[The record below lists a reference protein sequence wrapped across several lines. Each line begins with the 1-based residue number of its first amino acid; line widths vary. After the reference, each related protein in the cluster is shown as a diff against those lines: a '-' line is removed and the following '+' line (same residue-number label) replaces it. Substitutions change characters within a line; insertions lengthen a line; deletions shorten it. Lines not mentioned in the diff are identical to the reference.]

1 MLFRCLYLTCLRFV
15 ILLFG
20 LLVGTHGKASTPVN
34 MDINALPFPWNK
46 MRLPDTVKPQHYDL
60 LIHPNL
66 TSLTFTGAVEII
78 LEVEL
83 DTRALILHSKRL
95 HISRALLLRSRRPL
109 DLQVSEFEAYEQI
122 ALFSD
127 GLTFARGSHVVRLEF
142 SANLSDS
149 FHGFYKSTYTT
160 GSGDVRM
167 LASTQ
172 FEPTHA
178 RAAFPC
184 FDEPA
189 FKANFTIRVQRE
201 PRHISISNMP
211 KLRTVE
217 LSNGLLEDQFDTTV
231 KMSTYLVA
239 FIICDFHF
247 ISKKSQHGVEIS
259 VYTVP
264 EKISQAEYALNT
276 AVTLLDFYDDYFDIP
291 YPLPKHDLAAI
302 PDFQSGAMENWGL
315 STYREA
321 GLLFDPEKSSSSDK
335 QGITKVIAHEL
346 AHQWFG
352 NLVTMQWW
360 NDLWL
365 NEGFAKFMEFVS
377 VNITHPELQVGDY
390 FLEKCFSAMSVDS
403 LSSSHPISTPV
414 ENPAEIGEMFDD
426 VSYQKGACILNML
439 RDFLSPE
446 AFKYGIILYLKKH
459 SYQNTVNS
467 HLWESLSNICTSG
480 LDSGRL
486 KLDGFCSKSRA
497 ETPASKW
504 FMEDDVDVQAIMDT
518 WTLQDGFPLITVEV
532 KGREVTLK
540 QERFLK
546 GAEPSK
552 SSEGRVLWQVPLT
565 YITSHSHT
573 VQRFLLKS
581 ERDVLYLPEEVEWVK
596 FNVDLR
602 GFYIVHYESGG
613 WDALIK
619 QLQLD
624 HTVFSTND
632 RASLVHDIFQLVSI
646 EKVLLDKALNL
657 SVYLSRESE
666 IVPVTQGFGEL
677 VPLYKLMEKRNME
690 ELENQMKGYL
700 VKLFQRL
707 IDSQSWSDEGSVSER
722 VLRNYLLLFACIRRY
737 PSCVTIA
744 TDLFQ
749 KWTESDGK
757 MWLPADVSLV
767 VFTEGARTDE
777 GWDFLLEKYVKSVS
791 PSEKRLI
798 KAALSYSP
806 LAHKLEWLL
815 ERSMDGQIL
824 KTQDLPSLVIS
835 VSKNPKGYKLAWEFL
850 KANWGKLVKKFDLGS
865 SAISRM
871 VVGVTDQY
879 STREMLE
886 EIQSFFRSLTQDQG
900 SGLRSIQQ
908 ALENIQEN
916 IRWMDKNIPLLKVWL
931 DTHSS

>member
-1 MLFRCLYLTCLRFV
+1 MFFRSRILICIRFV
-15 ILLFG
+15 ILLSG
-20 LLVGTHGKASTPVN
+20 LFVGNHGQTPVN
-34 MDINALPFPWNK
+34 TDTNVLPFPWNK

-60 LIHPNL
+60 LIKPNL
-66 TSLTFTGAVEII
+66 TSLTFSGSVEIL
-78 LEVEL
+78 LEVED
-83 DTRALILHSKRL
+83 DTRAIILHSKNL
-95 HISRALLLRSRRPL
+95 QISRALLLGTRPPL
-109 DLQVSEFEAYEQI
+109 DLQVTEFKPHDQI

-127 GLTFARGSHVVRLEF
+127 HFTFTRGRHVVRLEF
-142 SANLSDS
+142 SANLSDN
-149 FHGFYKSTYTT
+149 FHGFYKGTYTT
-160 GSGDVRM
+160 SSGEVRN

-172 FEPTHA
+172 FEATYA
-178 RAAFPC
+178 RLAFPC

-201 PRHISISNMP
+201 SRHISISNMP
-211 KLRTVE
+211 KLRSVD
-217 LSNGLLEDQFDTTV
+217 LGDGLFEDQFDTSV

-239 FIICDFHF
+239 FIVCDFPS

-315 STYREA
+315 STYRES

-377 VNITHPELQVGDY
+377 VNITHPELQVDDY
-390 FLEKCFSAMSVDS
+390 FLEKCFTAMSVDS

-414 ENPAEIGEMFDD
+414 ENPAQISEMFDD

-439 RDFLSPE
+439 RDFLTPE

-459 SYQNTVNS
+459 SYQNTANA
-467 HLWESLSNICTSG
+467 HLWESLTNICTSG
-480 LDSGRL
+480 SDSGRL
-486 KLDGFCSKSRA
+486 KLDGFCSKKRP
-497 ETPASKW
+497 ETPESKW
-504 FMEDDVDVQAIMDT
+504 FMEDSVDVRAIMDT
-518 WTLQDGFPLITVEV
+518 WTLQEGFPLITVEV
-532 KGREVTLK
+532 KGREVLLK

-546 GAEPSK
+546 GADSSK
-552 SSEGRVLWQVPLT
+552 SSQKVLWQVPLT
-565 YITSHSHT
+565 YITSQSHE
-573 VQRFLLKS
+573 VQRFLLKT
-581 ERDVLYLPEEVEWVK
+581 ERDVLHLPEEVKWVK

-602 GFYIVHYESGG
+602 GFYVVHYESGG

-619 QLQLD
+619 QLQDD
-624 HTVFSTND
+624 HTVFSSND
-632 RASLVHDIFQLVSI
+632 RASLIHDIFQLVSI
-646 EKVLLDKALNL
+646 EKVRLDEALNL
-657 SVYLSRESE
+657 SVYLSGESE
-666 IVPVTQGFGEL
+666 IMPVTQGFSEL

-690 ELENQMKGYL
+690 ELENQLKGHL
-700 VKLFQRL
+700 VQLFKSL
-707 IDSQSWSDEGSVSER
+707 IDKQSWTDEGSVSER
-722 VLRNYLLLFACIRRY
+722 VLRNYLLLFACVRRY
-737 PSCVTIA
+737 PSCISTA

-749 KWTESDGK
+749 RWRESDGK
-757 MWLPADVSLV
+757 MWLPVDVRLV

-777 GWDFLLEKYVKSVS
+777 GWDFLLEKYLRSAS
-791 PSEKRLI
+791 PSEKSLI
-798 KAALSYSP
+798 KAALTYSP
-806 LAHKLEWLL
+806 LTHKLQWLL
-815 ERSMDGQIL
+815 DRSIDGNIL
-824 KTQDLPSLVIS
+824 KTHELPSLIIS
-835 VSKNPKGYKLAWEFL
+835 VSKNQKGYKLAWEFL

-871 VVGVTDQY
+871 AVGVTNQY

-886 EIQSFFRSLTQDQG
+886 EIQSFFSSLTPEQG
-900 SGLRSIQQ
+900 SELRSIQQ
-908 ALENIQEN
+908 ALQKIQEN
-916 IRWMDKNIPLLKVWL
+916 IRWMDKNVPLLKVWL
-931 DTHSS
+931 DAHSS

>member
-1 MLFRCLYLTCLRFV
+1 LLKCLYFTSLRLV
-15 ILLFG
+15 ILLSG
-20 LLVGTHGKASTPVN
+20 LLVVNHGKPMS
-34 MDINALPFPWNK
+34 PFPWNK
-46 MRLPDTVKPQHYDL
+46 MRLPDTAKPQHYDL

-66 TSLTFTGAVEII
+66 TSLTFTGAVEIL
-78 LEVEL
+78 LEVER

-95 HISRALLLRSRRPL
+95 HVSRALLLASRRPL
-109 DLQVSEFEAYEQI
+109 DLQVSVFEPHEQI

-127 GLTFARGSHVVRLEF
+127 ALTFARGSHVVRLEF

-149 FHGFYKSTYTT
+149 FHGFYKGTYTT
-160 GSGDVRM
+160 SSGEVRM

-172 FEPTHA
+172 FEATHA

-184 FDEPA
+184 FDEPE
-189 FKANFTIRVQRE
+189 FKANFTIRIQRE
-201 PRHISISNMP
+201 SRHISISNMP
-211 KLRTVE
+211 KSRTVE

-239 FIICDFHF
+239 FIICDFHS

-276 AVTLLDFYDDYFDIP
+276 AITLLDFYDDYFDIP

-377 VNITHPELQVGDY
+377 VDITHAELQVGDY
-390 FLEKCFSAMSVDS
+390 FMEKCFTAMSVDS

-414 ENPAEIGEMFDD
+414 ENPAEISEMFDD

-467 HLWESLSNICTSG
+467 DLWESLTNICTSG

-486 KLDGFCSKSRA
+486 KLDGFCSKNTA
-497 ETPASKW
+497 ETPTSKW
-504 FMEDDVDVQAIMDT
+504 FMEDGVDVQAIMDT
-518 WTLQDGFPLITVEV
+518 WTLQEGFPLITVEV

-546 GAEPSK
+546 GAESSK
-552 SSEGRVLWQVPLT
+552 SSQGRVLWQVPLT
-565 YITSHSHT
+565 YITSHSRT

-619 QLQLD
+619 QLQQD
-624 HTVFSTND
+624 HTVFSSND
-632 RASLVHDIFQLVSI
+632 RASLIHDIFQLVSI

-666 IVPVTQGFGEL
+666 IMPVTQGFGEL
-677 VPLYKLMEKRNME
+677 VPLYKLMEKRDME
-690 ELENQMKGYL
+690 ELENQMKGHL

-707 IDSQSWSDEGSVSER
+707 IDSQSWSDEGSVSKR

-737 PSCVTIA
+737 PSCVSTA

-749 KWTESDGK
+749 KWKESDGK

-791 PSEKRLI
+791 PSEKSLI

-815 ERSMDGQIL
+815 EKSIDGQIL
-824 KTQDLPSLVIS
+824 RTQDLPSLVIS

-886 EIQSFFRSLTQDQG
+886 EVQFFFGSLTQEQG

-908 ALENIQEN
+908 ALEKVQEN
-916 IRWMDKNIPLLKVWL
+916 IRWMDKNVPPLKVWL
-931 DTHSS
+931 DTHGS